1 MDHEKREKLR
11 EYLRNNR
18 PKNRINL
25 GNNSDNKE
33 KSNKNLEDDLNL
45 DNSQILNN
53 KINFRDYDKE
63 PLIVKNYL
71 KFVNIILIFVYFFLL
86 FLFLIFIGVET
97 RYRSGGIG
105 IGMFT
110 GLSYVLFQP
119 YDKNLTLII
128 FNNQFIKY
136 QINNE
141 WKKIKI
147 SDIKE
152 INKNCSNSY
161 LDLHKIKISNSLLIA
176 SIVLFFSTCILVKD
190 YKTAFVIVIL
200 PVISYFLARF
210 ILFAFINKTIF
221 GYKVFNSVAIY
232 KKQNFLSKDENYIN
246 ILPNKK
252 NLKEIEIY
260 FVNKLN
266 INLKNQKCYFS
277 VFKKIILKRSLK

>member
-1 MDHEKREKLR
+1 MSDDKREKLR

-18 PKNRINL
+18 PKNNINL
-25 GNNSDNKE
+25 GKKSNDKE
-33 KSNKNLEDDLNL
+33 NSNKNLEKDSNL
-45 DNSQILNN
+45 DNSQISNN
-53 KINFRDYDKE
+53 KINSNKRDYDKE

-128 FNNQFIKY
+128 FDNQFIKY

-147 SDIKE
+147 SNIKE

-176 SIVLFFSTCILVKD
+176 SIALFFSTCILVKD

-266 INLKNQKCYFS
+266 INLENQKCYFS
-277 VFKKIILKRSLK
+277 VFKKNNS